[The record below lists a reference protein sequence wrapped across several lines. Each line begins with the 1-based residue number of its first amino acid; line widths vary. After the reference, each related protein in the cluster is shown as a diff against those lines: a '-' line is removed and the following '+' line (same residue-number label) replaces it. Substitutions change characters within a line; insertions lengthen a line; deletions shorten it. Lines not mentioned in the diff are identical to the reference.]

1 MLGAGVFF
9 VWAPAAAAAGSSLL
23 ISLLIAAVIAAL
35 NAFSSAQLAMA
46 HPVSGGAYAFARATI
61 GPWTGF
67 AAGWLFLAGKTASC
81 AAIALIAGSYLWPEH
96 ARVIAVAAII
106 VFAGLNI
113 SGIRTTAVV
122 TTAIVAV
129 VITGLGI
136 IAAGGLVTEPATSPI
151 EFNGGVAGILQA
163 AGLLFFAF
171 AGYARMATLGEEVID
186 ARRNLP
192 RAILIALG
200 IALVIYGS
208 IGVLLVSRLGT
219 DALATTDSPLAALF
233 GTDVAVTTVAIV
245 AAVACFGSLI
255 GILAGLSRTSLAMA
269 RHRDLPAYL
278 DRISVRTNTPVAAEI
293 TIAIIAVLAVV
304 FLDPTAL
311 VGFSSCAV
319 LIYYA
324 IAHASAFRQPAGE
337 RWLHRWVQVGGI
349 LGCLLLAFTLPL
361 PGVLATLAWLLVG
374 LALRK
379 FRQNTKSALP

>member
-23 ISLLIAAVIAAL
+23 ISLLIAAVVAAL

-81 AAIALIAGSYLWPEH
+81 AAIALIAGSYLWPDH

-129 VITGLGI
+129 VVTGLGI

-186 ARRNLP
+186 AAATSRAPFSSPSESPSSSTGRSACCWFPGSERMRLQQPTHRSLRCSARMSRSPLSRSLP
-192 RAILIALG
+192 R
-200 IALVIYGS
+200 
-208 IGVLLVSRLGT
+208 SR
-219 DALATTDSPLAALF
+219 A
-233 GTDVAVTTVAIV
+233 
-245 AAVACFGSLI
+245 
-255 GILAGLSRTSLAMA
+255 
-269 RHRDLPAYL
+269 
-278 DRISVRTNTPVAAEI
+278 SVR
-293 TIAIIAVLAVV
+293 
-304 FLDPTAL
+304 
-311 VGFSSCAV
+311 
-319 LIYYA
+319 
-324 IAHASAFRQPAGE
+324 
-337 RWLHRWVQVGGI
+337 
-349 LGCLLLAFTLPL
+349 
-361 PGVLATLAWLLVG
+361 
-374 LALRK
+374 
-379 FRQNTKSALP
+379 